1 MIKTIL
7 IVIVVLIVGVLAF
20 ATTKPDTFTVQR
32 STTIKAPPERIFA
45 VVNDFRRWPDWS
57 PWEKLDPA
65 MKRTLGG
72 AESGKGATYAWE
84 GNSKAGAGRM
94 EIVESTP
101 ASKVGM
107 QLDFIKPFKGH
118 NIAEFTLTPQ
128 GDSTQV
134 NWAMRGP
141 TPFISKLMQV
151 FVSLDTM
158 IGKDF
163 DEGLANLKRLT
174 EKP

>member
-1 MIKTIL
+1 MIKTIA
-7 IVIVVLIVGVLAF
+7 IVIVVLIAGVLLF

-32 STTIKAPPERIFA
+32 SATIKAPPEKIFA
-45 VVNDFRRWPDWS
+45 VLNDFHRWTDWS

-72 AESGKGATYAWE
+72 PASGKGATYAWE
-84 GNSKAGAGRM
+84 GNSKAGQGRM
-94 EIVESTP
+94 EIVESAP
-101 ASKVGM
+101 SSKVGI
-107 QLDFIKPFKGH
+107 QLDFIKPFEGH
-118 NIAEFTLTPQ
+118 NVTEFTLTPQ
-128 GDSTQV
+128 GDGTQV

-141 TPFISKLMQV
+141 TPFVSKLMQV

-163 DEGLANLKRLT
+163 EEGLANLKKLA

>member
-1 MIKTIL
+1 MIKTVL
-7 IVIVVLIVGVLAF
+7 IVIVVLIVGVLLF

-32 STTIKAPPERIFA
+32 STTIKAPPEKIFA

-84 GNSKAGAGRM
+84 GKGKAGAGRM
-94 EIVESTP
+94 EITLSAP
-101 ASKVGM
+101 ARMVGI
-107 QLDFIKPFKGH
+107 QLDFIKPFEGH
-118 NIAEFTLTPQ
+118 NVAEFTLTPQ

-134 NWAMRGP
+134 DWVMRGP
-141 TPFISKLMQV
+141 TPFVSKLMQV
-151 FVSLDTM
+151 FVSLERV

>member
-1 MIKTIL
+1 MIKIIL
-7 IVIVVLIVGVLAF
+7 IVIAVLIAGVLAF
-20 ATTKPDTFTVQR
+20 AATKPDTFTVQR
-32 STTIKAPPERIFA
+32 SATIKAPPEKILA

-72 AESGKGATYAWE
+72 ATSGKGATYAWE
-84 GNSKAGAGRM
+84 GNGKAGAGRM
-94 EIVESTP
+94 EIIESAP
-101 ASKVGM
+101 AGKVGI
-107 QLDFIKPFKGH
+107 QLDFIKPFEGH

-134 NWAMRGP
+134 TWVMRGP
-141 TPFISKLMQV
+141 TPFVSKLMQV

-163 DEGLANLKRLT
+163 DEGLANLKTLT